1 MVNSAVLLIVIVVIV
16 LGILLSFGLFF
27 LLRNSDTEQTSNV
40 LIASPSTTALPFA
53 SCQTSSQC
61 LTSQICSNGRCTNV
75 VENVQNNLASTF
87 SAPQPVPV
95 VPVTGIT
102 EPVVED
108 NITQEIENL
117 ERLME
122 RQNGDLRSLQTTLE
136 RHIESNQSKLS
147 NLENTIISK
156 GVRDLPPPSTRRS
169 NIRDLPPPSYVQDD
183 EDFTEPLPVQ
193 EGGSTTIQSVN
204 NLPLRGNTSLS
215 TQATGLST
223 AQSVNNLPTQVN
235 NLPTRGTVQQPT
247 FNLPLRS
254 TYIAQ
259 QTATLA
265 QQPVPL
271 QQTTSVRQTV
281 PLQQP
286 VSSLQQ
292 PVQQPTQGITSVQ
305 QPVSSLQQQPVVLS
319 GAVVNP
325 TLTAQPVPITGPS
338 TVVLSGNNNLPRS
351 NNLAN
356 RNPYING
363 DDPFEQFAQQDLPPP
378 AILQTRPVRE
388 ERKNCRKDASCPLV
402 PAEVPRYKRNKDRKA
417 VVWQL

>member
-1 MVNSAVLLIVIVVIV
+1 VIV

-27 LLRNSDTEQTSNV
+27 LLRNSDTEQTNNV
-40 LIASPSTTALPFA
+40 LIASPSATALPFA

-75 VENVQNNLASTF
+75 VDNVQNNLTSTF

-95 VPVTGIT
+95 VPVVTGIT
-102 EPVVED
+102 EPVPED
-108 NITQEIENL
+108 NIAQEIENL

-156 GVRDLPPPSTRRS
+156 GVRDLPPPPSTRRS

-215 TQATGLST
+215 TQATGLLT
-223 AQSVNNLPTQVN
+223 QATTQSVNNLPTQVN

-265 QQPVPL
+265 QQPVTGMQTNAL
-271 QQTTSVRQTV
+271 TQQQTTSVRQ
-281 PLQQP
+281 
-286 VSSLQQ
+286 
-292 PVQQPTQGITSVQ
+292 PTQTTSSVQ
-305 QPVSSLQQQPVVLS
+305 QQPIQTNVLPQQQPVVLS

-325 TLTAQPVPITGPS
+325 TLTAQPVPIVAPS

-402 PAEVPRYKRNKDRKA
+402 PAEVPRCKRNKDKKA

>member
-1 MVNSAVLLIVIVVIV
+1 VIV

-40 LIASPSTTALPFA
+40 LIASPSTTPLPFA

-75 VENVQNNLASTF
+75 VDNVQNNLASTF

-108 NITQEIENL
+108 NIAQEIENL

-156 GVRDLPPPSTRRS
+156 GVRDLPPPPSTRRS

-183 EDFTEPLPVQ
+183 EDFTETPPMQ

-204 NLPLRGNTSLS
+204 NLPLRGSTSLP
-215 TQATGLST
+215 TQATSLPT
-223 AQSVNNLPTQVN
+223 QTTTQSINNLPTQVN
-235 NLPTRGTVQQPT
+235 NLPRGTVQQPT

-265 QQPVPL
+265 QQPVTGIQTNVLPQ
-271 QQTTSVRQTV
+271 QQTTSVRQ
-281 PLQQP
+281 
-286 VSSLQQ
+286 
-292 PVQQPTQGITSVQ
+292 PTQTTSSVQ
-305 QPVSSLQQQPVVLS
+305 QQPIQATALPQQQPVVLS

-351 NNLAN
+351 TNLAN
-356 RNPYING
+356 RNPYINS

-378 AILQTRPVRE
+378 VILQTGPVRE

-402 PAEVPRYKRNKDRKA
+402 PAEVPRCKRNKDRKA